1 MAAKA
6 RKKQNCSIYERKKV
20 AATKQVKL
28 AASAEGGEITNK
40 WGLIS
45 ISKNFERLDA
55 QLS

>member
-1 MAAKA
+1 MMAAKA

-40 WGLIS
+40 
-45 ISKNFERLDA
+45 
-55 QLS
+55 